1 MGEGFLGQAETG
13 GSGTIKGRF
22 MQRIFLLCL
31 CTNALFAVSSA
42 TADRVTFRQAGEIAI
57 LENEKVRVEF
67 NLAAGRYRA
76 IDRRDGSCGF
86 RDGCIEIDDW
96 TSAIKGGAC
105 RASSRPVR
113 DSLGNGRTLAV
124 ECARSGQP
132 TLLLEITLYDG
143 YGFLAL
149 RGGIVNATKQ
159 PLRVKELEL
168 LTAARA
174 FPEAGEIRHAETL
187 NGEGGGRDTSVQPGP
202 ARSSSNNVLMTFR
215 QGNRRR
221 SVVLGGLS
229 YQEWMKGAAV
239 WPSASAP
246 SDNAVRLRELR
257 SRIAR
262 AGGRLDAY
270 LDCGAESKASAGSGV
285 SLAARR
291 GKPYDFASVFAAPCY
306 NTVLFDDKQVEI
318 MAKGL
323 DPKKHYA
330 LGFSWWDYSAD
341 GRVESV
347 SLAADDGSAK
357 TTLVDKA
364 TLPAYALVREQ
375 LPAEKAF
382 DVPAALYASGKMK
395 IQFTFEGA
403 RKPGSNAVVSEVWLI
418 EGPAGLAGKIAAAPP
433 AASVPKETAEEV
445 YLHLKAMDPVGR
457 RVDPGERYLP
467 EDRFY
472 VDFATDDPFRA
483 AEQYGLAVRAAQR
496 AAPNP
501 YTFPTICSWYAG
513 VTFEPDAQNHPEKS
527 RHGIATTK
535 GQVAEM
541 DFIRRTGFLD
551 YSTVALRLVPDNY
564 TPNNPQGWW
573 DDKHWQE
580 QGFYTPPY
588 ETSQKWGQAI
598 QKRGGLAFT
607 YFQPDRVSA
616 DFRKEHA
623 DLVLPGRGALDYTN
637 PKVQRYMR
645 GVYAAMRGNI
655 AGMMFDYC
663 DELWCFNLAEGGFFD
678 NRATAASVYRQV
690 FRLAKEGLGPRSWI
704 HERPIDNPG
713 SDAAVGLIDSQ
724 RTSGDTAS
732 ISPRLVARS
741 GLRWY
746 KNRVLFAYDMDS
758 KSLLNAWKETAPA
771 VSDVDGRRMTLT
783 MCYVAA
789 SRLLLANSFRDLS
802 AEAIRDLERTVPYHT
817 QPRSAR
823 PLDAFVADGPPRVY
837 DFPVSADWHQL
848 TLLNTDGRRK
858 AAFEVPLSGEPAA
871 GAMGLDFRS
880 QYYAYDFWNDAFCG
894 KLSGGE
900 NLKQTLRPGEARML
914 SVHRAETRPQFLS
927 TNRHL
932 MQGFV
937 DLLGGPQWDARRRT
951 LAGISKLVGGETY
964 QVVLAG
970 NGYRA
975 NSASATG
982 AAATIEPLAGV
993 AGLFRLSLRSPR
1005 TAEVFWTVTFSSP

>member
-1 MGEGFLGQAETG
+1 
-13 GSGTIKGRF
+13 

-31 CTNALFAVSSA
+31 CANALFAVSSSA
-42 TADRVTFRQAGEIAI
+42 ADRVIFRQAGEIAI

-67 NLAAGRYRA
+67 DLAAGRYLA

-86 RDGCIEIDDW
+86 RDGCIEVDDW
-96 TSAIKGGAC
+96 TSSNKGAAC
-105 RASSRPVR
+105 RASSRPIR

-124 ECARSGQP
+124 ECASPGQP

-149 RGGIVNATKQ
+149 RGGIVNNTKQ
-159 PLRVKELEL
+159 SLRVKEFHP

-174 FPEAGEIRHAETL
+174 FPEAGEIRHAKTL
-187 NGEGGGRDTSVQPGP
+187 NGEGGGRDTSVQSGP
-202 ARSSSNNVLMTFR
+202 ARSSSNDVLMTFR
-215 QGNRRR
+215 KGDRRR

-229 YQEWMKGAAV
+229 YQEWMKWAAV

-246 SDNAVRLRELR
+246 SASAVRLWELK

-262 AGGRLDAY
+262 AGGELD
-270 LDCGAESKASAGSGV
+270 
-285 SLAARR
+285 
-291 GKPYDFASVFAAPCY
+291 
-306 NTVLFDDKQVEI
+306 
-318 MAKGL
+318 
-323 DPKKHYA
+323 
-330 LGFSWWDYSAD
+330 
-341 GRVESV
+341 
-347 SLAADDGSAK
+347 
-357 TTLVDKA
+357 
-364 TLPAYALVREQ
+364 
-375 LPAEKAF
+375 
-382 DVPAALYASGKMK
+382 
-395 IQFTFEGA
+395 
-403 RKPGSNAVVSEVWLI
+403 
-418 EGPAGLAGKIAAAPP
+418 
-433 AASVPKETAEEV
+433 V

-457 RVDPGERYLP
+457 RVDSGERYLP

-527 RHGIATTK
+527 RYGIATTT
-535 GQVAEM
+535 GHVAEM
-541 DFIRRTGFLD
+541 DYIRRTGFLD
-551 YSTVALRLVPDNY
+551 YSTIALRLVPDNY

-588 ETSQKWGQAI
+588 ETSQKWGQAV

-607 YFQPDRVSA
+607 YFQSDRVSA
-616 DFRKEHA
+616 NFRKEHG

-663 DELWCFNLAEGGFFD
+663 DELWCFNLAKGGFFD
-678 NRATAASVYRQV
+678 DRATAASVYRQV
-690 FRLAKEGLGPRSWI
+690 FRLAKEGLGPRSWL
-704 HERPIDNPG
+704 HERPIDNPR

-732 ISPRLVARS
+732 ISPKLIARS

-802 AEAIRDLERTVPYHT
+802 PEAIRDLERTVPYHT

-858 AAFEVPLSGEPAA
+858 AAFEVPVSGETAA
-871 GAMGLDFRS
+871 GAMGLDPRS
-880 QYYAYDFWNDAFCG
+880 QYYVYDFWNDAFCG

-914 SVHRAETRPQFLS
+914 SVHRAETRPQFIS

-937 DLLGGPQWDARRRT
+937 DLLGGPQWDAKRRT
-951 LAGISKLVGGETY
+951 LVGISKLVGGEMY

-970 NGYRA
+970 NGYRP

-982 AAATIEPLAGV
+982 AAATIEPLAGA

-1005 TAEVFWTVTFSSP
+1005 TAEIFWTVTFSSP